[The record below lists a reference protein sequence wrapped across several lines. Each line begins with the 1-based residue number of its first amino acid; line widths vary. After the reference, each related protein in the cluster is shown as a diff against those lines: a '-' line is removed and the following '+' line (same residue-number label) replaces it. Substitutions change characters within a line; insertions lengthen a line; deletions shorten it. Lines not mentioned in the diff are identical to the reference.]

1 LVGGRASACQV
12 YPPALCMAMCK
23 GIAKQKA
30 WDTGGVVSTG
40 AMEKKSLM
48 SLMSR
53 VIDPVVGKKLRVHS
67 KSRPAGRPVGEWLSH
82 WVDNVHEPD
91 GGEDLFGG
99 RPRDGIDIMKK
110 HMDALYHSNGMPE
123 AWDDMNGVF
132 LDPDLVIAARA
143 EEMAFFKKLGV
154 YKRVPRSKVAEMGGK
169 MVSVKWL
176 DTNKGDKLNPNYRS
190 RLVAR

>member
-1 LVGGRASACQV
+1 
-12 YPPALCMAMCK
+12 
-23 GIAKQKA
+23 
-30 WDTGGVVSTG
+30 
-40 AMEKKSLM
+40 MEKKSLM
-48 SLMSR
+48 SLMSH

-67 KSRPAGRPVGEWLSH
+67 KARPAGRPIGEWLSH

-99 RPRDGIDIMKK
+99 RPRDGIEIMKK

-132 LDPDLVIAARA
+132 LDPDLVVAARA

-154 YKRVPRSKVAEMGGK
+154 YKRVPRSKVTELGGK

-176 DTNKGDKLNPNYRS
+176 DTNKGDKLQPNYRS
-190 RLVAR
+190 CLVAR